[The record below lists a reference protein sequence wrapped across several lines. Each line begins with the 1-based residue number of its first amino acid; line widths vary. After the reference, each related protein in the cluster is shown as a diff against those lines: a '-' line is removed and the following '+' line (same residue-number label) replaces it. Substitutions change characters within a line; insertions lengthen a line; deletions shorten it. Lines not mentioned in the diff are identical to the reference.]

1 MLNRIADELVEGR
14 KVILVHG
21 NADMDAIGSAYGLMR
36 TFAPA
41 DIYAPS
47 GVDRVARTVCE
58 KMDVTVLDECDL
70 SEYDRVVV
78 VDTSSP
84 EQLEAP
90 FAIPDDAIVVDHHT
104 LTGMWTNELFYC
116 DADRTSCCEI
126 VKDIIDIAGRGIDR
140 DTGLMLMCGMIT
152 DSGNMQY
159 AKPPMLIAFSE
170 LMSRCGVEM
179 DEVLTLTQVPVS
191 ISERIAMLKCME
203 RTKFERIGN
212 LIVASA
218 VGGSFEASCCRALIA
233 AGADI
238 AFVGSQRG
246 DTMRIS
252 SRATQE
258 AVRKGIHLGDIM
270 HELGAE
276 TGNDGG
282 GHNGAAGL
290 SGIGDVEAML
300 FLSMQ
305 RTMDVMREIKTRESV
320 QESR

>member
-36 TFAPA
+36 AFAPA

-58 KMDVTVLDECDL
+58 KMEVEVLDHCDT
-70 SEYDRVVV
+70 SDYDRVVV

-84 EQLEAP
+84 EQLEIP
-90 FAIPDDAIVVDHHT
+90 FEIPEDAIILDHHT
-104 LTGMWTNELFYC
+104 ITGAWTGELFYC
-116 DADRTSCCEI
+116 DPERTSCCEI
-126 VKDIIDIAGRGIDR
+126 VKDVIDAAGRTIER
-140 DTGLMLMCGMIT
+140 DMGLMLMCGMIT

-159 AKPPMLIAFSE
+159 AKPPMLVAFSD
-170 LMSRCGVEM
+170 LMVRCGVEM
-179 DEVLTLTQVPVS
+179 DEVLTMTEVPVS

-203 RTKFERIGN
+203 RAKFERIGN
-212 LIVASA
+212 LIVASS
-218 VGGSFEASCCRALIA
+218 VGGSFEASCCRALMA

-246 DTMRIS
+246 ETMRIS

-258 AVRKGIHLGDIM
+258 AVRKGIHLGDILRGIGM
-270 HELGAE
+270 E

-305 RTMDVMREIKTRESV
+305 KTMDVMREIKARESI
-320 QESR
+320 ENSR